1 MKRLLRMAAAI
12 FLIALTVGACK
23 GSSSST
29 GAGAFPDKDL
39 TLIAASDPGGGLDLA
54 ARALQE
60 AMQKEHLLKVGMT
73 VEGIGGGGGNPA
85 RAALLKRPSD
95 GYSVVAESNRVFLNP
110 LTGTTDMQASEFVP
124 VAKLMT
130 EYLVWVVKGDS
141 KWASA
146 SQILDNLKTD
156 PRAATF
162 GVATVPSD
170 DQFNVLGPIQ
180 KAGVDASKVNV
191 VTFSGGGDLLT
202 NLLGGRVDVVSTG
215 VGELSSFAGTDK
227 IRIIAVS
234 SAERQPGLLADVPT
248 WKELGVDFAL
258 DHWRGIFGP
267 ADMPKDAIDWWA
279 TSIEKTSQTQTWKD
293 ILAKHGWTPDF
304 QGPDEFAQTVQAQ
317 QANADELIKSLG
329 LGG

>member
-1 MKRLLRMAAAI
+1 VRYRYSIRTTVAVAV
-12 FLIALTVGACK
+12 FALATSAC
-23 GSSSST
+23 GGTSSS
-29 GAGAFPDKDL
+29 GGGFPDNDL

-54 ARALQE
+54 ARAVQE
-60 AMQKEHLLKVGMT
+60 SMQKENLLDVGMT

-85 RAALLKRPSD
+85 RAAVLKRPKD
-95 GYSVVAESNRVFLNP
+95 GYTVVAESNRVFLNP
-110 LTGTTDMQASEFVP
+110 LTGTTDMDVKDFTP

-141 KWASA
+141 KWTSA
-146 SQILDNLKTD
+146 RQVLDALKLD
-156 PRAATF
+156 PRSVKF

-170 DQFNVLGPIQ
+170 DQFNILGPVQ
-180 KAGVDASKVNV
+180 KSGVDPTKANV
-191 VTFSGGGDLLT
+191 VAFSGGGDLLT

-215 VGELSSFAGTDK
+215 VGELSGFAGTDK

-234 SAERQPGLLADVPT
+234 SAQRQADVLKDVPT
-248 WKELGVDFAL
+248 WREIGVDFTL

-267 ADMPKDAIDWWA
+267 AGMPKEAVDWWA
-279 TSIEKTSQTQTWKD
+279 TTLEKTSQSQTWKD

-304 QGPDEFAQTVQAQ
+304 QRPDAFARTVQTQRAS
-317 QANADELIKSLG
+317 AESLVKTLG

>member
-1 MKRLLRMAAAI
+1 MRRLLRIAAAT
-12 FLIALTVGACK
+12 FAIALTVSACS
-23 GSSSST
+23 GSSSP
-29 GAGAFPDKDL
+29 AGGGGFPDKDL

-54 ARALQE
+54 ARAVQE
-60 AMQKEHLLKVGMT
+60 AMQKEQLLNVGMT

-85 RAALLKRPSD
+85 RAALLKRPDD
-95 GYSVVAESNRVFLNP
+95 GYTVVAESNRVFLNP
-110 LTGTTDMQASEFVP
+110 LTGTTDMQPSDFVP

-146 SQILDNLKTD
+146 SQVLDALKTD

-170 DQFNVLGPIQ
+170 DQFNVLGPVQ
-180 KAGVDASKVNV
+180 KAGIDATKVNV

-215 VGELSSFAGTDK
+215 VGELSSFAGTDQ

-234 SAERQPGLLADVPT
+234 SAERQPDVLANVPT
-248 WKELGVDFAL
+248 WKEMGVDFTL
-258 DHWRGIFGP
+258 DHWRGIFGR
-267 ADMPKDAIDWWA
+267 AGMPQDAIDWWA
-279 TSIEKTSQTQTWKD
+279 TTIEKTSQTNTWKD

-304 QGPDEFAQTVQAQ
+304 QGPDEFAKTVQTQ
-317 QANADELIKSLG
+317 QASAETLINSLG